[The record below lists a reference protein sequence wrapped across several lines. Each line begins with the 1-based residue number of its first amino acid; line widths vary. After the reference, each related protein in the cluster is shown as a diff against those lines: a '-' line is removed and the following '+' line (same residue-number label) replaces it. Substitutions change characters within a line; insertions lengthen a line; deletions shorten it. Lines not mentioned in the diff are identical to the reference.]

1 MEKFLSC
8 DWGTSSFRLR
18 LVETP
23 NLTILKE
30 KLSNRGIAETFQSWR
45 KTGRAEDKRLLFYL
59 DIIYADIREFER
71 ALEYPLGAT
80 PVILSGMVGSSIGM
94 MDLPYKQLPFS
105 VDGSDLIIKLLNYEA
120 APDSNVVL
128 VSGTT
133 TGHDVMRG
141 EETQLVG
148 CSHNA
153 NATAPTVFIFP
164 GTHSKHVIV
173 DHGQVVGFTTYMTGE
188 FFKLLST
195 ESILSVAVEE
205 GSGFTHDKNRRSFE
219 GGIEESVRSNLLH
232 SSFQVRTNQLFN
244 KFTKE
249 ENYYYL
255 SGLLI
260 GTEMN
265 ELVSAGYEKMMLVTA
280 AQLRPYY
287 EAAIEILVPSASLEV
302 YDADEALIKGQFRIL
317 TRLLRPS

>member
-1 MEKFLSC
+1 
-8 DWGTSSFRLR
+8 
-18 LVETP
+18 
-23 NLTILKE
+23 
-30 KLSNRGIAETFQSWR
+30 
-45 KTGRAEDKRLLFYL
+45 
-59 DIIYADIREFER
+59 
-71 ALEYPLGAT
+71 
-80 PVILSGMVGSSIGM
+80 
-94 MDLPYKQLPFS
+94 
-105 VDGSDLIIKLLNYEA
+105 
-120 APDSNVVL
+120 
-128 VSGTT
+128 
-133 TGHDVMRG
+133 
-141 EETQLVG
+141 
-148 CSHNA
+148 
-153 NATAPTVFIFP
+153 
-164 GTHSKHVIV
+164 
-173 DHGQVVGFTTYMTGE
+173 MTGE

-265 ELVSAGYEKMMLVTA
+265 ELVSAGYEKMILVTA